1 MDPDPAS
8 TESPLFKI
16 RITTFPAGGTCIGV
30 LFSHGVMDGEGFI
43 GFMNQWARVHR
54 KEEISPAPIHDQCK
68 SMWDALDAGDVA
80 FDGGPDQPPPNF
92 EYLSVAAGEKWMP
105 PFAPHMPVL
114 MGDPTQLRTSITP
127 FTKNMC
133 N

>member
-1 MDPDPAS
+1 
-8 TESPLFKI
+8 
-16 RITTFPAGGTCIGV
+16 
-30 LFSHGVMDGEGFI
+30 
-43 GFMNQWARVHR
+43 
-54 KEEISPAPIHDQCK
+54 
-68 SMWDALDAGDVA
+68 MWDALDAGDVA

-92 EYLSVAAGEKWMP
+92 KYLSVTAGEKWMP